1 MIVINNKKS
10 KVQNEN
16 KLRMFQETRN
26 VSSEN
31 KPPEDDKAQ
40 ELYVTFSAEQVIFT
54 DAYNHMIFM
63 CKPEDE
69 AHGPCAMSNISNLF
83 QNFY

>member
-1 MIVINNKKS
+1 
-10 KVQNEN
+10 
-16 KLRMFQETRN
+16 MFQETRN

-54 DAYNHMIFM
+54 DAYSHMIFM
-63 CKPEDE
+63 RKSEDE
-69 AHGPCAMSNISNLF
+69 AHGP
-83 QNFY
+83 

>member
-1 MIVINNKKS
+1 MKSNKKS

-63 CKPEDE
+63 CKSEDE
-69 AHGPCAMSNISNLF
+69 AMGNE
-83 QNFY
+83 Q

>member
-40 ELYVTFSAEQVIFT
+40 EMYVTFSAEQVIFT

-63 CKPEDE
+63 CKPEDK
-69 AHGPCAMSNISNLF
+69 AHGPCAMSNISNWL